1 MLKIIKEDLIDH
13 VKEYDAVLVAAN
25 LYSSMLEGFAYD
37 VKSQYPYV
45 YEDNLK
51 FPYGDTSK
59 YGTVVESTRED
70 QPIFALCYIFAINT
84 NPKTIKC
91 TLNYEALE
99 NCLKV
104 VNVLY
109 KDKHIGMTIMG
120 ACKFEGN
127 GERDK
132 IMEIIERSLTSVDAD
147 IYDYEQ
153 ITSSYKW
160 VSGRMKAMEIF
171 HEEGKSQRYLDFVKE
186 SRRRFGNVEK
196 KNRKKPMHHKS
207 AGHAN
212 KERLKKKL
220 GGYIEYHK
228 TNFNK

>member
-109 KDKHIGMTIMG
+109 KNKHIISPN
-120 ACKFEGN
+120 KIN
-127 GERDK
+127 KLPSKWYIIKDK
-132 IMEIIERSLTSVDAD
+132 IVSTANIHRIF
-147 IYDYEQ
+147 
-153 ITSSYKW
+153 IT
-160 VSGRMKAMEIF
+160 E
-171 HEEGKSQRYLDFVKE
+171 
-186 SRRRFGNVEK
+186 
-196 KNRKKPMHHKS
+196 
-207 AGHAN
+207 
-212 KERLKKKL
+212 
-220 GGYIEYHK
+220 
-228 TNFNK
+228 